1 LNECA
6 EDGAST
12 RNRTELSGVQ
22 ARGRP
27 CGRGVVQARGIE
39 PRSPALQAGA
49 TTTLAQPAK
58 MEPTAGVDPA
68 PAPYE
73 GAVLPIT
80 LRRLVQAQRFELRS
94 HAYRAR
100 VLPLDEAWVVGRE
113 GIEPSVAGLKDRSFT
128 VVASVPS
135 YALGD
140 YRETRL
146 QPRRDRAG
154 LHATRSGRG
163 PRDTAPTVWPILL
176 RVTSTAAS
184 PAPLVGSEGRGRT
197 GISSVN
203 SRACY
208 LCHYL

>member
-1 LNECA
+1 
-6 EDGAST
+6 
-12 RNRTELSGVQ
+12 
-22 ARGRP
+22 
-27 CGRGVVQARGIE
+27 
-39 PRSPALQAGA
+39 
-49 TTTLAQPAK
+49 

-135 YALGD
+135 YAL
-140 YRETRL
+140 
-146 QPRRDRAG
+146 
-154 LHATRSGRG
+154 
-163 PRDTAPTVWPILL
+163 
-176 RVTSTAAS
+176 VTSEKLDCSRVEIALGFT
-184 PAPLVGSEGRGRT
+184 PLDQGEDLVTQRRQFGRYFF
-197 GISSVN
+197 
-203 SRACY
+203 A
-208 LCHYL
+208 